1 MEARVGMDIWG
12 QHTFFFFSPV
22 KIVFLLC
29 GELSVVSI
37 QFW

>member
-12 QHTFFFFSPV
+12 QHTFFFSPV